1 METERKE
8 LTMTTKTTTPR
19 LSLAARLRA
28 ARAVRTEREA
38 LRRDLETFTTHAEL
52 LELSAIL
59 QRYPDAE
66 GDVIRRE
73 LHWTAA

>member
-1 METERKE
+1 MDTERKE
-8 LTMTTKTTTPR
+8 LTMTTKTTTPS

-28 ARAVRTEREA
+28 SRAVRTEREA

-59 QRYPDAE
+59 LRYSDAE
-66 GDVIRRE
+66 ADVIRRE

>member
-28 ARAVRTEREA
+28 ARAARTERDA

>member
-28 ARAVRTEREA
+28 SRAARTERDA

>member
-1 METERKE
+1 MDTERKE
-8 LTMTTKTTTPR
+8 LMMTAKIPTPS

-28 ARAVRTEREA
+28 SRAARTEREA
-38 LRRDLETFTTHAEL
+38 LRKDLESFTTHAEL

-59 QRYPDAE
+59 QRYSDAE
-66 GDVIRRE
+66 TDVIRRE